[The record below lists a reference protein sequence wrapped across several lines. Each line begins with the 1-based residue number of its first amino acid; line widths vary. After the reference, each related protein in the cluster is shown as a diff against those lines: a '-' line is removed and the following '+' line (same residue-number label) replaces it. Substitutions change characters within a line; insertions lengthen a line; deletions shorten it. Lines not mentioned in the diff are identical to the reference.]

1 MASRNEVS
9 AGGVVYRQGDN
20 GVEVLICKDAGY
32 RRWVLP
38 KGLVGKGES
47 LEGTALREV
56 EEEVNV
62 KARLVDSLGEEKYVY
77 KARGVVVFKSVYYFL
92 MEYQSG
98 SISPQEREIEAVQ
111 WLPIDEAIET
121 LAYKGAK
128 EVVKRAKELLKNH
141 LTSHD

>member
-98 SISPQEREIEAVQ
+98 SISPQKPCSGFPLTRRLKPWPTKAR
-111 WLPIDEAIET
+111 
-121 LAYKGAK
+121 
-128 EVVKRAKELLKNH
+128 KRLSNGRGNN
-141 LTSHD
+141 